1 MVYCTLIFLF
11 HCHPRHCDVGQPVQG
26 EEHGRGEVL
35 VGVHHQRQVVR
46 EERPLEEENKMK
58 IQSKRV
64 VISRIDPNS
73 QDKPP
78 VWQVVG
84 EKINLQIL
92 DHA

>member
-1 MVYCTLIFLF
+1 MA
-11 HCHPRHCDVGQPVQG
+11 GSQ
-26 EEHGRGEVL
+26 RGTTF
-35 VGVHHQRQVVR
+35 
-46 EERPLEEENKMK
+46 EEENKMK